1 MFLPR
6 EKKLLNLLFRQ
17 DKPLTTNEIA
27 NILHISSRT
36 VKADIKKIN
45 QVLEPRNCYII
56 TKTGVGLWLSY
67 NHEGRHFLNQI
78 LNEVNRSSPMNPDM
92 RKFYVAYEVLDVN
105 DYIPA
110 EKISQ
115 KLFVS
120 RGTITNDLKTM
131 ERFFSRFNLTLD
143 SKAKYGLRILG
154 EEPQIRMAKAVIL
167 QKLSGSSGR
176 KAIEN
181 VRDLMEDVNLQI
193 LINILME
200 AEYSWSRVLADVS
213 FNMMIFHMAVSIRHS
228 LKGLQCDY
236 SHEKLMKLKD
246 EGEWKMSKEI
256 VRKIFEHLSVQLT
269 IYDVAYLTLQ
279 LQGMDQKILK
289 KNPDTGIRNG
299 ADDRIYNAM
308 ILAVADTER
317 MFRVELSNDQHFL
330 ESLYRHL
337 KLLLKRVENH
347 VTVDNPIL
355 PLIKEKVGYAFEIAA
370 YISEYLGTAFQCVIR
385 EDEIGSIALYVA
397 AAFERRQA
405 ELEQLRPIVTLV
417 CATGYGASQFM
428 TARLNRELP
437 ELIIR
442 KILPLNGIEK
452 IIPEEQDFIISTV
465 PMKLTGVDVISASP
479 FIGEEEIKLI
489 GERCQKWQQTAKLQS
504 ERYPILNRYLND
516 RITILQCDCKTKE
529 EVITLLGG
537 RLFQEKYVDH
547 EYVDSV
553 FKREELSSTFVGGIF
568 AMPHAFDGHIHK
580 QGIGLMTLKRPI
592 FWEDEKVQIVFMLAI
607 DSRSKKDFQGI
618 FGEVS
623 NMMEDSVTL
632 EKILKAD
639 RFSRLKID

>member
-36 VKADIKKIN
+36 VKMDIKKIN
-45 QVLEPRNCYII
+45 QVLEPRSCYII

-67 NHEGRHFLNQI
+67 NQEGRHFLNQI
-78 LNEVNRSSPMNPDM
+78 LNEMNHSSPMNPDM
-92 RKFYVAYEVLDVN
+92 RKFYVAYQILDVN
-105 DYIPA
+105 EYISA
-110 EKISQ
+110 EKISR

-120 RGTITNDLKTM
+120 RGTITNDLRAM
-131 ERFFSRFNLTLD
+131 ERFFGRFSLTLD
-143 SKAKYGLRILG
+143 SKARYGLRILG
-154 EEPQIRMAKAVIL
+154 GEPQIRMAKAVIL
-167 QKLSGSSGR
+167 QKLSGSGGR

-200 AEYSWSRVLADVS
+200 TEYSWSRVLADVS
-213 FNMMIFHMAVSIRHS
+213 FNMMIFHMAITIRHS
-228 LKGLQCDY
+228 LKGFQCDY
-236 SHEKLMKLKD
+236 SHEMLMKLKD
-246 EGEWKMSKEI
+246 ECEWKMSKEI

-279 LQGMDQKILK
+279 LQGMDQKILT
-289 KNPDTGIRNG
+289 KNPDTGVRRG
-299 ADDRIYNAM
+299 VDDRDYNAM

-317 MFRVELSNDQHFL
+317 MFRVELSNDLHFL

-337 KLLLKRVENH
+337 KLLLKRVENQ

-355 PLIKEKVGYAFEIAA
+355 PLIKEKLGYAFEIAA

-405 ELEQLRPIVTLV
+405 ELEQMRPIVTLV

-452 IIPEEQDFIISTV
+452 IVPEEQDFIIATV
-465 PMKLTGVDVISASP
+465 PLKLEGVDVISASP
-479 FIGEEEIKLI
+479 FIGEEEVRLI
-489 GERCQKWQQTAKLQS
+489 GERCQKWQQTAKLQF

-516 RITILQCDCKTKE
+516 KITILQCDCRTKE

-553 FKREELSSTFVGGIF
+553 IKREELSSTFVGGIF
-568 AMPHAFDGHIHK
+568 AMPHAFDGHIQK

-623 NMMEDSVTL
+623 NMMEDPATL